1 MSEDKPKLLG
11 DLTAE
16 KLKQLR
22 LDRVADRFSRFTG
35 KPCKCAER
43 QEKLNNVHRRFTK
56 NG

>member
-1 MSEDKPKLLG
+1 MSDDKPKLLG

>member
-1 MSEDKPKLLG
+1 MADDKPKLLG

-22 LDRVADRFSRFTG
+22 LDRVAGRFSRFTG

-43 QEKLNNVHRRFTK
+43 KEKLNTLHKRFTK